1 LVAVVACT
9 RLFASTRDVDAY
21 LLGLFGLEQ
30 GSFITYPYHPED
42 FLILFR
48 DAEAMMHVLHAP
60 VSEGP
65 LRFTFRH

>member
-21 LLGLFGLEQ
+21 LLGRFGLEQ

-48 DAEAMMHVLHAP
+48 DAEAMVHVLHAP